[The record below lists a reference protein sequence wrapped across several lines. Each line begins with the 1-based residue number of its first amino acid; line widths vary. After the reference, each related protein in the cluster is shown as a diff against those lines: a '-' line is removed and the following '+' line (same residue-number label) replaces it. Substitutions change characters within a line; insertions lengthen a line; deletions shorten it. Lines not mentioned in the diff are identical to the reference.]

1 MEFVELT
8 GDCTDFVVQPNTF
21 HLIPHNLNTDGVWGS
36 GVVVPIFTKWE
47 VAARAYEDWWEDD
60 TQNNYSPKCL
70 SISNRDFQLG
80 NIQVVN
86 VAKGIL
92 VVNMLAQ
99 KSMGSQFGM
108 PPGRYEALQEC
119 LLKIRVCCDKI
130 NNIGKNVVIES
141 PKFGAVRSG
150 LSWNTIFKM
159 VEDIFEHTEGTWNTY
174 TYEGPHA

>member
-36 GVVVPIFTKWE
+36 GVVVPIFTKWG
-47 VAARAYEDWWEDD
+47 VAARAYENWHANQDGR
-60 TQNNYSPKCL
+60 YSPKCL
-70 SISNRDFQLG
+70 PTNNADFQLG

-86 VAKGIL
+86 VEKGIL

-108 PPGRYEALQEC
+108 PSGRYEALQEC

-130 NNIGKNVVIES
+130 NDIGKNVVIES

-150 LSWNTIFKM
+150 LDWTKIFDMVQSIFK
-159 VEDIFEHTEGTWNTY
+159 DTTGIWNTY